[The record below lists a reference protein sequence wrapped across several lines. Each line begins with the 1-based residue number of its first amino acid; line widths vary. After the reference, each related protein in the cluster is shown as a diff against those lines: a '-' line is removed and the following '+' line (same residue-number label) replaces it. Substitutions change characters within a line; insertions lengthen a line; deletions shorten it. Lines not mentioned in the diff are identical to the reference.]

1 MAERS
6 PSLFIVVC
14 CMWVVVNSTT
24 IKIQYSTIEESGS
37 DDVIGNTAVDAGL
50 ADMVENAE
58 ELQALRYSLLK
69 NGNPDASRFYVD
81 ENTGDLLTSESLDR
95 DVICAFVPVGSDCY
109 LTMFVIAQSS
119 TGSFFKIEVQ
129 ILVIDINDNTPTF
142 EKDVDSLAVPEGTE
156 LGTSFALD
164 GAQDPD
170 NGIYSVQSYR
180 VNSNDIPFVAEAD
193 KFADG
198 QSMLKLIVNGTLDR
212 EQKAS
217 YMLHILAYDGG
228 QPPNIGSLMVNITV
242 TDVNEFPPKFT
253 QSVYNVT
260 IFEDH
265 DVNGSITTAKA
276 IDPDGGINGE
286 VLYSLSP
293 LQSATVLERFRIDST
308 TGEITLRT
316 SLMEDSNEEYRMI
329 IEAYDKAKQPMMS
342 QAQVFIKVIDNHNNV
357 PTIRVDLLSNT
368 NYAEI
373 SEHASQGAAVA
384 HVAVTDKDTGANGL
398 VVCNVLND
406 NFRIQKYEDMEYKIV
421 VYTSL
426 NREVTEEYNVTVKC
440 DDAGTPPKHVTSSFK
455 VLVLD
460 ENDNAPRF
468 TQQNYYAHIKENN
481 DIGKEAITV
490 SATDIDKGTNALMT
504 YALTPTD
511 DQRFKIQPETGQVSV
526 NIRLNREVQGQ
537 YSFQV
542 MAVDMGTPSLTGTA
556 VVYIIVEDE
565 NDNSPTFGENHFHF
579 YVQENLAPNTSI
591 GIVSAYDV
599 DLAENGE
606 IDYSLSSLKEAP
618 MPFWL
623 MENGSIMTS
632 SVLDR
637 EIVER
642 YDLKMTAV
650 DRGDPPREG
659 SAVITVHV
667 IDDNDNGPIITFP
680 SETNSSVSIP
690 YETPQNRVISTINAY
705 DQDSGLNAKLSF
717 FTTDFNI
724 SDYFLLNSFSGDI
737 YLIKQLSSS
746 DIGTY
751 SFEVLVQD
759 GGMFPLYATRTMT
772 IAITDS
778 LTSESFPKYVTIAIC
793 ISVITI
799 FLAVLLFF
807 AIYLVRRYDLRKP
820 DSFNKHVDESFS
832 DKTTP
837 DEIEAGF
844 GDLTVDRNSNIYSPQ
859 TFSVIGIPKRPQII
873 DRSISLQVPIVP
885 ELPSSVHPSD
895 DPVWAPPGGEINDDE
910 RHRNQLINLQYQQS
924 LLRIK
929 SCKRSNSSLTI

>member
-1 MAERS
+1 MANL
-6 PSLFIVVC
+6 PLLLCIIVLC
-14 CMWVVVNSTT
+14 FLGLVNGA
-24 IKIQYSTIEESGS
+24 IQIQYSTTEESGI

-50 ADMVENAE
+50 ASLVANAE

-81 ENTGDLLTSESLDR
+81 ENTGDILTSESLDR
-95 DVICAFVPVGSDCY
+95 DVICAFVASGSDCY

-142 EKDVDSLAVPEGTE
+142 EQDVVSLSVPEGTE
-156 LGTSFALD
+156 SGTSFALD

-170 NGIYSVQSYR
+170 SGIFTIQSYSI
-180 VNSNDIPFVAEAD
+180 NSNDTPFVAKAD
-193 KFADG
+193 TFPDG

-212 EQKAS
+212 EITGF
-217 YMLHILAYDGG
+217 YMLHVLAYDGG
-228 QPPNIGSLMVNITV
+228 QPPNIGSLMVNVTV

-260 IFEDH
+260 IMEDH
-265 DVNGSITTAKA
+265 DVNGSITVVKA
-276 IDPDGGINGE
+276 IDPDGGVNGE
-286 VLYSLSP
+286 VFYSLSP
-293 LQSATVLERFRIDST
+293 LQSAAVLERFRIDST

-316 SLMEDSNEEYRMI
+316 SLVEDSKEGYRVI
-329 IEAYDKAKQPMMS
+329 VEAYDRAKQPMMS

-357 PTIRVDLLSNT
+357 PTIQVDLLSNT
-368 NYAEI
+368 NFAEI

-426 NREVTEEYNVTVKC
+426 NREVVEEYNVTVKC
-440 DDAGTPPKHVTSSFK
+440 DDAGTPPKHVTSSFR

-481 DIGKEAITV
+481 EIGKKAVVVT
-490 SATDIDKGTNALMT
+490 ATDIDKGTNALVK
-504 YALTPTD
+504 YALSPTN
-511 DQRFKIQPETGQVSV
+511 DQRFQIETETGQISV
-526 NIRLNREVQGQ
+526 NIQLNREVQAQ

-542 MAVDMGTPSLTGTA
+542 MAMDLGTPSLTGTA
-556 VVYIIVEDE
+556 VVYVIVEDE

-579 YVQENLAPNTSI
+579 YVQENLAANTSI

-599 DLAENGE
+599 DLGDNGV
-606 IDYSLSSLKEAP
+606 IDYSLVSLKETSA
-618 MPFWL
+618 PFWL

-632 SVLDR
+632 SILDR
-637 EIVER
+637 EIVDR
-642 YDLKMTAV
+642 YDLRMTAV

-659 SAVITVHV
+659 SAIITVHV

-690 YETPQNRVISTINAY
+690 YETPQNRVISTIDAY
-705 DQDSGLNAKLSF
+705 DKDSGINSKLSF
-717 FTTDFNI
+717 FTRDLNV
-724 SDYFLLNSFSGDI
+724 SEYFLLNSFSGDI

-746 DIGTY
+746 DIGMYT
-751 SFEVLVQD
+751 FEVLVQD
-759 GGMFPLYATRTMT
+759 GGTFPLYATRTMT

-778 LTSESFPKYVTIAIC
+778 LTTESFPKYVTIAIC

-820 DSFNKHVDESFS
+820 ESFNKQVDDSFS
-832 DKTTP
+832 DKTIQ

-844 GDLTVDRNSNIYSPQ
+844 GDLTIDRNSNVYTQQ
-859 TFSVIGIPKRPQII
+859 TFGVIGIPKRPQII
-873 DRSISLQVPIVP
+873 DRSISLQAPIAP
-885 ELPSSVHPSD
+885 DTPTSIHPSD

-910 RHRNQLINLQYQQS
+910 RHRNQLISLQYQQS